1 MCLKMNGI
9 YLFFFAHLFDKI
21 KCFFVKLKNRAR
33 VNDLKV
39 TENSRNFFKHGFVK
53 TKVFVLVT
61 APVGVVVAED
71 AFSVNAT
78 ASTQKNNL
86 PTVLFIN
93 NTVSLHTLFPAQKKH
108 PHKRGCKKGV
118 KSPVPFSLVLIEGAA
133 YRRPSGRMVTN
144 CHKVCYHK
152 FRFMSTAINYCII
165 YV

>member
-1 MCLKMNGI
+1 MNGF
-9 YLFFFAHLFDKI
+9 YLFSLHTCLIKSSVFCSSSKTEPELMTSRSPKI
-21 KCFFVKLKNRAR
+21 P
-33 VNDLKV
+33 V
-39 TENSRNFFKHGFVK
+39 TFSKHGFVK

-71 AFSVNAT
+71 AFFVNAT

-144 CHKVCYHK
+144 CHRVCYHK